1 MVNHNMN
8 SSSTSSAHTSAAAA
22 VFVVGV
28 AITIQEAT
36 AAGRGTNEDARI
48 GGHTSFPQRNLLGL
62 RRKLLVDNKPLDWD
76 DELVLTEKQL
86 FDHMTIT
93 NLLRTSASISIIAS
107 ALLIAHILRSHL
119 RLSTTYHRLVL
130 GLSIPDV
137 LFSSTFVLGPLMVP
151 KEMKYEIP
159 GALGTVGT
167 CTAQGFIYMV
177 TLGMSTYYKNCSIC
191 CYYLAIIKY
200 NKSDAYIA
208 KKLEGWLH
216 GIPITVSLF
225 TGLVFMAGKY
235 FNPWGTFCFQAPYN
249 PPHCNGYDDGVT
261 VEEKG
266 FSIPCGTVR
275 GFFHL
280 FGSFMSVY
288 YNCSIC
294 CYYLAIINYNKSD
307 AYITKKL
314 EGWLHGIPIAV
325 SLFTGFVV
333 VAEKGFN
340 TFGKVCFLSDYE
352 IEKPLQGIENDADNS
367 SLKF

>member
-62 RRKLLVDNKPLDWD
+62 RRKLLVDNNKPLDWD

-191 CYYLAIIKY
+191 CYYLAII
-200 NKSDAYIA
+200 
-208 KKLEGWLH
+208 
-216 GIPITVSLF
+216 
-225 TGLVFMAGKY
+225 
-235 FNPWGTFCFQAPYN
+235 
-249 PPHCNGYDDGVT
+249 
-261 VEEKG
+261 
-266 FSIPCGTVR
+266 
-275 GFFHL
+275 
-280 FGSFMSVY
+280 
-288 YNCSIC
+288 
-294 CYYLAIINYNKSD
+294 NYNKSD